1 MDISTLFWDA
11 NTSELENGYKKTEHG
26 YTCLICGTSYD
37 CEEVYPI
44 DAHFYTA
51 EKMIKKHISTEHI
64 SMFHYMLHMN
74 KSYTSLSENQKEVM
88 LLMYQGYNDTDI
100 AKKLNLSASTIR
112 NYRFKFR
119 EKEKQAKVFLA
130 LMNSINNLSEK
141 KEAGDH
147 DSSSLIQPHRGAT
160 QIDERYQITEK
171 DIKSTIKSYMDENG
185 ALHTFP
191 AKEKKKIIILRE
203 IATNFKSGEI
213 YTEKEI
219 NRVLKRIYD
228 DYVLIRRYLIE
239 YGFLDRN
246 TNGTGYWVK

>member
-1 MDISTLFWDA
+1 
-11 NTSELENGYKKTEHG
+11 
-26 YTCLICGTSYD
+26 
-37 CEEVYPI
+37 
-44 DAHFYTA
+44 
-51 EKMIKKHISTEHI
+51 
-64 SMFHYMLHMN
+64 
-74 KSYTSLSENQKEVM
+74 
-88 LLMYQGYNDTDI
+88 
-100 AKKLNLSASTIR
+100 
-112 NYRFKFR
+112 
-119 EKEKQAKVFLA
+119 
-130 LMNSINNLSEK
+130 
-141 KEAGDH
+141 
-147 DSSSLIQPHRGAT
+147 
-160 QIDERYQITEK
+160 
-171 DIKSTIKSYMDENG
+171 MDENG